1 MALVAIVAIG
11 AWGLLHRHAARQVS
25 APAGLHS
32 GDTAVGVPERP
43 SRPDRDSSDS
53 RTRKSTKRSPASNFL
68 PPPGTPLRQIYNEQR
83 ARADAGDG
91 AAATRLYHDVAR
103 CSGARGA
110 ASATTQ
116 FVSSELAR
124 EASTMSAAEADRH
137 DRMLQYLI
145 ERDKAT
151 AAMCAGASDEQ
162 IDSTMPV
169 MLRAAQLGDLN
180 ALDCYIGSD
189 LTTRKMLDHP
199 AWLMQYEQN
208 APVLI
213 DVAMQHGDW
222 AVVELMRQIYAGSG
236 FANFSE
242 SLRRQLVDADPVMS
256 YRYLRLEQHGAQ
268 GDLAESLRVNA
279 TLATR
284 ELTPE
289 QVAESDSWA
298 LDEYDRYFTSKPVND
313 LFNGTDICEIDDN

>member
-1 MALVAIVAIG
+1 MA
-11 AWGLLHRHAARQVS
+11 
-25 APAGLHS
+25 
-32 GDTAVGVPERP
+32 
-43 SRPDRDSSDS
+43 
-53 RTRKSTKRSPASNFL
+53 
-68 PPPGTPLRQIYNEQR
+68 QIYDELK
-83 ARADAGDG
+83 ARADAGDTAAASRLYHEVVRCNGSRG
-91 AAATRLYHDVAR
+91 AAARTAQMT
-103 CSGARGA
+103 S
-110 ASATTQ
+110 
-116 FVSSELAR
+116 FELAR
-124 EASTMSAAEADRH
+124 DTLTMSAVDLERH
-137 DRMLQYLI
+137 ERILLFWEQQVD
-145 ERDKAT
+145 RDKAT
-151 AAMCAGASDEQ
+151 AAMCAGATDEQ
-162 IDSTMPV
+162 IDSTPPT

-189 LTTRKMLDHP
+189 LATRKMLDHP
-199 AWLMQYEQN
+199 AWLMQYKRN

-222 AVVELMRQIYAGSG
+222 AVVELMRQVYAGSG

-298 LDEYDRYFTSKPVND
+298 RDEYDRYFTSKPVND
-313 LFNGTDICEIDDN
+313 LFNGADICEIDDN